1 MSMVKNNVNRP
12 RKITSEAPIK
22 RVRDDIGNHRG
33 RYKMG
38 AIRTIKNKLYYI
50 FFSFTLM
57 SIFQQKW

>member
-22 RVRDDIGNHRG
+22 RVREDIGNHKG

-38 AIRTIKNKLYYI
+38 AIRTIKNLGVPPQII
-50 FFSFTLM
+50 F
-57 SIFQQKW
+57 I